1 MTQRTP
7 TVTVLMPVY
16 NGARFLRES
25 IESILNQTFN
35 DFECLIIDDASTDTS
50 REIIRSF
57 TDPRIKLIENA
68 NNCGLVKTLNR
79 GLALAKGE
87 YIARQD
93 QDDISYP
100 ARLEKQVT
108 FLNSHPQIV
117 LLGTNIHNIDENGK
131 KSISYGYSI
140 VSTPAAIHWQIIFDN
155 PFVHSSV
162 MFRTEIIRNLGGYN
176 DHFNACE
183 DFDLFSRVCSSYGTT
198 NLNEKI
204 IEYRYHSASMIAT
217 STKAN
222 NLLIGEILSR
232 NYRHTLNL
240 DAPPEWI
247 ELWLTINNPYNFQQS
262 VDAKKL
268 VHHIQTNYRQFISRY
283 PDAKD
288 NAEIKRNIT
297 HMLIR
302 SAFNLALKDRGA
314 SLYCFYQV
322 MKKDLLLSCSILP
335 KYFFALV
342 CGCHRAL
349 ISQRIK
355 TFFTRFRIK
364 WT

>member
-68 NNCGLVKTLNR
+68 NHCGLVKTLNR

-204 IEYRYHSASMIAT
+204 IEYRYHSAI
-217 STKAN
+217 
-222 NLLIGEILSR
+222 
-232 NYRHTLNL
+232 
-240 DAPPEWI
+240 
-247 ELWLTINNPYNFQQS
+247 
-262 VDAKKL
+262 
-268 VHHIQTNYRQFISRY
+268 
-283 PDAKD
+283 
-288 NAEIKRNIT
+288 
-297 HMLIR
+297 
-302 SAFNLALKDRGA
+302 
-314 SLYCFYQV
+314 
-322 MKKDLLLSCSILP
+322 
-335 KYFFALV
+335 
-342 CGCHRAL
+342 
-349 ISQRIK
+349 
-355 TFFTRFRIK
+355 
-364 WT
+364 